1 MTDIATEGA
10 GTGVEPV
17 VVADLVA
24 LRRRLH
30 RQPEVSGEEAVTAAV
45 ILDFIRPSRPDQIL
59 TGLGGHGLALVYEGP
74 LPGPTVMIRAE
85 LDALPIQETGQP
97 AWRSEIAGK
106 GHLCGHD
113 GHMAILAGLALN
125 LGQRRPAKGRAV
137 LLFQPAEED
146 GSGAAAVMAD
156 PRFATIRPDHAF
168 SLHNL
173 PGLPL
178 GVAVLEQGPAN
189 CASVGMRLRFSGR
202 TSHAAEPDK
211 AISPAR
217 ALARLVPAL
226 SGLGKGGDLGPEFR
240 LVTLTHLRMGEPAF
254 GITPGAGELWAT
266 LRCLTDDRMAA
277 LKAEALD
284 LAKAA
289 AAEDGLGLEVSWH
302 DDFAASHNHPEAT
315 RLLRAALAAEGVA
328 RIPGAPM
335 RASEDFGRFSSVAQ
349 SAMFWFG
356 AGEDH
361 PPLHA
366 PDYDFPEA
374 LIAPGIR
381 VFRRAIDMVLA

>member
-1 MTDIATEGA
+1 MAPTDLPAA
-10 GTGVEPV
+10 LL
-17 VVADLVA
+17 DL
-24 LRRRLH
+24 RHRLH
-30 RQPEVSGEEAVTAAV
+30 RRPEVSGHEVATAAMV
-45 ILDFIRPSRPDQIL
+45 LDFVRSSQPDHIV
-59 TGLGGHGLALVYEGP
+59 TGLGGHGLALVYDSGK
-74 LPGPTVMIRAE
+74 PGPTVMIRAE
-85 LDALPIQETGQP
+85 LDALPIEETGQP
-97 AWRSEIAGK
+97 VWRSEVAGK

-113 GHMAILAGLALN
+113 GHMTILAGLAQD
-125 LGQRRPAKGRAV
+125 LGARRPDRGRAV

-146 GSGAAAVMAD
+146 GSGAAAVLAD
-156 PRFATIRPDHAF
+156 PRFDAIRPDHAF

-178 GVAVLEQGPAN
+178 GVAVLEPGAAN
-189 CASVGMRLRFSGR
+189 CASVGMRLCFSGR
-202 TSHAAEPDK
+202 TAHAAEPDK

-217 ALARLVPAL
+217 ALATLVPAL
-226 SGLGKGGDLGPEFR
+226 ADLGRGGDLGPEFR

-266 LRCLTDDRMAA
+266 LRCLSDANMAG
-277 LKAEALD
+277 LKAEAVA
-284 LAKAA
+284 LARAA
-289 AAEDGLGLEVSWH
+289 AAADGLGLEISWH
-302 DDFAASHNHPEAT
+302 DDFAASTNHPEAT
-315 RLLRAALAAEGVA
+315 QTLRAALEAEGVR

-366 PDYDFPEA
+366 PDYDFPDS

-381 VFRRAIDMVLA
+381 VFRRVIDMVLA